1 MHLSFSNLL
10 AIIAAIAFIILA
22 MVVYVRSRQGDQRM
36 IQTTNQMLLPI
47 LSIVLITL
55 SVIYSNSQ
63 NPGCTG
69 ISSTAKNIGVFG
81 ALLLIVAGV
90 VRYLFSHSRDRRI
103 IMHPILFAVIILC
116 GVFIAE
122 QLFGCM

>member
-10 AIIAAIAFIILA
+10 AIIAAIAFMILA
-22 MVVYVRSRQGDQRM
+22 MVVYVRNRQGDQRM

-55 SVIYSNSQ
+55 SVIYSGSQ
-63 NPGCTG
+63 NAGCIG
-69 ISSTAKNIGVFG
+69 IANTVKNIGVFG

-90 VRYLFSHSRDRRI
+90 VRYLLSRSRDRRI

-116 GVFIAE
+116 GVFIAQ

>member
-10 AIIAAIAFIILA
+10 AIITTIAFMILA

-55 SVIYSNSQ
+55 SVIYSSSQ
-63 NPGCTG
+63 HPGCTG
-69 ISSTAKNIGVFG
+69 IASTVKNIGVFG

-90 VRYLFSHSRDRRI
+90 VRYLLSRSRDRRTI
-103 IMHPILFAVIILC
+103 THPILFAVIILC
-116 GVFIAE
+116 GVFLAE
-122 QLFGCM
+122 QVLGCI